1 MNCGVHID
9 QEIREQFQLQLVEK
23 LEVLKVKEREE
34 REIDNFIDK
43 YRKAQRR

>member
-9 QEIREQFQLQLVEK
+9 QEIREQFQLQLDKK
-23 LEVLKVKEREE
+23 LEVVKAKEREE
-34 REIDNFIDK
+34 KEIDNFIDK